1 MSELHSWIIFVRAS
15 PNGTSKKRK
24 VEIHGGLGGKWKQP
38 INKKAPTKE
47 KLCDQTGSHHNENPN
62 KK

>member
-1 MSELHSWIIFVRAS
+1 MAIPNWILGLLFVGAS
-15 PNGTSKKRK
+15 HESTSKSGKWK
-24 VEIHGGLGGKWKQP
+24 FMESGKWKQP

-47 KLCDQTGSHHNENPN
+47 KLCDQIGSHHNDNPN